1 MASAAFNTC
10 YAFTANFYPTN
21 VRNFAFTFISCIGNI
36 GINYSFNF
44 CGIFYFITFIGAFVS
59 PQVNLSKNLWKPL
72 PYLIFSSFS
81 LLGSIAIFLLS
92 RLKHS
97 NN

>member
-1 MASAAFNTC
+1 
-10 YAFTANFYPTN
+10 
-21 VRNFAFTFISCIGNI
+21 
-36 GINYSFNF
+36 
-44 CGIFYFITFIGAFVS
+44 
-59 PQVNLSKNLWKPL
+59 L

>member
-36 GINYSFNF
+36 GIN
-44 CGIFYFITFIGAFVS
+44 
-59 PQVNLSKNLWKPL
+59 
-72 PYLIFSSFS
+72 
-81 LLGSIAIFLLS
+81 
-92 RLKHS
+92 
-97 NN
+97 